1 MAKTKASIPVLVTTG
16 RKGVFFGY
24 VPAGTDLTQTTLRL
38 EKAQNCLYW
47 SAEVRG
53 VFGLAVTG
61 PTANCRVGPAVPALT
76 VHEITSVS
84 EATPEA
90 ARAWEAAP
98 WK

>member
-1 MAKTKASIPVLVTTG
+1 MLVTTG

-24 VPAGTDLTQTTLRL
+24 VPAETDLTRTTLRL

>member
-1 MAKTKASIPVLVTTG
+1 MKAKARIPILVTTAK
-16 RKGVFFGY
+16 KGVFFGY
-24 VPAGTDLTQTTLRL
+24 VAPDTDLTRTTLRL

-47 SAEVRG
+47 SAEVKG

-61 PTANCRVGPAVPALT
+61 PNENCRVGPAVPALT
-76 VHEITSVS
+76 VHEITSVA